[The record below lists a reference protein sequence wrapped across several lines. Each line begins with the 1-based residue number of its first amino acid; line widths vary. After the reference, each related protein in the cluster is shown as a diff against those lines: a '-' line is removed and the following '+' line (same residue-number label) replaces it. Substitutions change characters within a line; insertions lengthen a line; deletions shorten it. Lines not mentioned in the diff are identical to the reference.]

1 MTTSH
6 LPGPSLFCKN
16 SVFASTSYEFLYAS
30 SINILILDFKLSVI
44 ELPQNYF
51 SSIIFRWLKILCLIV
66 LFEIIK
72 GLEQSIGL
80 KM

>member
-6 LPGPSLFCKN
+6 LPEPSLFCIY
-16 SVFASTSYEFLYAS
+16 SVFASRSYEFLYAY

-44 ELPQNYF
+44 ELPQYYF
-51 SSIIFRWLKILCLIV
+51 SSIIFRCLNKLCLIV
-66 LFEIIK
+66 LSEIIN